1 MLISQSFCNLIYF
14 IFLNKPENFPTSRI
28 CKECL
33 IVIPCIWLA
42 CLCDWVSMLDRVAII
57 TLNKIVI
64 VISKVFQ
71 WDREKRKTDA
81 QKKNTWLIHRICYKD
96 FLLVI
101 GVGNPYRT
109 RKGEKRSLCFYL
121 KKRGVI
127 YVEKKK
133 SVLDW
138 FDLTLLPTVHQLAE
152 IVLWNGNWAIKKKKT
167 ANKKGKCNTH
177 RWAKCIKGDM
187 DNILHLPLSGGH
199 VQLLRSQAQIFCFK
213 SSIPPLNWHLN
224 IPDTPGNTWFDSD
237 RLHRVSNWVD
247 SDHECQS
254 SPYFR

>member
-1 MLISQSFCNLIYF
+1 M
-14 IFLNKPENFPTSRI
+14 
-28 CKECL
+28 
-33 IVIPCIWLA
+33 
-42 CLCDWVSMLDRVAII
+42 
-57 TLNKIVI
+57 
-64 VISKVFQ
+64 
-71 WDREKRKTDA
+71 
-81 QKKNTWLIHRICYKD
+81 
-96 FLLVI
+96 I

-109 RKGEKRSLCFYL
+109 RKGEKRSLCFYFYFFY
-121 KKRGVI
+121 KKEGLSMWR
-127 YVEKKK
+127 KK

-187 DNILHLPLSGGH
+187 DNIYTCHSVGVTFSFWGH
-199 VQLLRSQAQIFCFK
+199 RLKYFCFK
-213 SSIPPLNWHLN
+213 SLSIPPLNWHLN

-237 RLHRVSNWVD
+237 RPHRVSNWVD